1 MADISVTISPR
12 FYETDAQGHIS
23 NVTIA
28 GWFEAA
34 RTTLLTQVLA
44 DDIGSQV
51 QWMLANV
58 SIDYLAE
65 THFGSDVT
73 VILEGLQVGNTSL
86 TMRCLMTQQDRECV
100 RGKAVLVNIDPLTR
114 GKRRI
119 SDELRGRLDALLP
132 SGEQDRP
139 G

>member
-1 MADISVTISPR
+1 MSEISISISPR

-34 RTTLLTQVLA
+34 RTSLLSRVLA
-44 DDIGSQV
+44 DDISSQV

-58 SIDYLAE
+58 NIDYLAE
-65 THFGSDVT
+65 THFGSDVI
-73 VILEGLQVGNTSL
+73 VSLEKLVVGNTSL
-86 TMRCLMTQQDRECV
+86 TMHCLMRQEGRECV
-100 RGKAVLVNIDPLTR
+100 CGKAVLVNIDPQTR

-119 SDELRGRLDALLP
+119 SDELRGRLAEVFP
-132 SGEQDRP
+132 AA
-139 G
+139 

>member
-1 MADISVTISPR
+1 MSEHSLTISPR

-34 RTTLLTQVLA
+34 RTSLLARVLT
-44 DDIGSQV
+44 DDMDAQV

-58 SIDYLAE
+58 NIDYLAE

-73 VILEGLQVGNTSL
+73 VTLERVAVGNTSL
-86 TMRCLMTQQDRECV
+86 KMECLMRQQGRDCV
-100 RGKAVLVNIDPLTR
+100 RGRAVLVNIDPATR
-114 GKRRI
+114 GKRKI
-119 SDELRGRLDALLP
+119 SDAIREQI
-132 SGEQDRP
+132 GEIWP
-139 G
+139 GTD

>member
-1 MADISVTISPR
+1 MSDLSLTITPR

-34 RTTLLTQVLA
+34 RTALLSQVLA
-44 DDIGSQV
+44 DDISSQV

-58 SIDYLAE
+58 NIDYLAE

-73 VILEGLQVGNTSL
+73 VVLEGLQVGNTSL
-86 TMRCLMTQQDRECV
+86 TMRCVMSQEGRECV
-100 RGKAVLVNIDPLTR
+100 RGTAVLVNIDPQTR
-114 GKRRI
+114 GKCRI
-119 SDELRGRLDALLP
+119 SDELRHQLDGLFP
-132 SGEQDRP
+132 SY
-139 G
+139 

>member
-23 NVTIA
+23 KVTIA

-34 RTTLLTQVLA
+34 RSTLLTQVLA
-44 DDIGSQV
+44 DDISSQV

-58 SIDYLAE
+58 NIDYVAE

-73 VILEGLQVGNTSL
+73 ITLDGLSVGNTSL
-86 TMRCLMTQQDRECV
+86 TMSCEMVQEGQTCV
-100 RGKAVLVNIDPLTR
+100 RGKAVLVNIDPETR

-119 SDELRGRLDALLP
+119 SDPLRARLAKVFP
-132 SGEQDRP
+132 VN
-139 G
+139 

>member
-1 MADISVTISPR
+1 MGDVSVVISPR

-34 RTTLLTQVLA
+34 RTSLLTQVLS
-44 DDIGSQV
+44 DDMSSQV

-58 SIDYLAE
+58 NIDYLAE

-73 VILEGLQVGNTSL
+73 VSLEGVSVGNTSL
-86 TMRCLMTQQDRECV
+86 TMSCLMTQEGKDCV
-100 RGKAVLVNIDPLTR
+100 RGRAVLVNIDPQTR

-119 SDELRGRLDALLP
+119 SDELRARLAEVYPDK
-132 SGEQDRP
+132 D
-139 G
+139 

>member
-1 MADISVTISPR
+1 MSEISISISPR

-34 RTTLLTQVLA
+34 RTSLLSRVLA
-44 DDIGSQV
+44 DDISSQV

-58 SIDYLAE
+58 NIDYLAE
-65 THFGSDVT
+65 THFGSDVI
-73 VILEGLQVGNTSL
+73 VSLEKLVVGNTSL
-86 TMRCLMTQQDRECV
+86 TMHCLMRQEGRECV
-100 RGKAVLVNIDPLTR
+100 RGKAVLVNIDPQTR

-119 SDELRGRLDALLP
+119 SDELRGRLAEVFP
-132 SGEQDRP
+132 AA
-139 G
+139 

>member
-1 MADISVTISPR
+1 MAQFSITISPR

-34 RTTLLTQVLA
+34 RTSLLQELLA
-44 DDIGSQV
+44 DDISSQV

-58 SIDYLAE
+58 NIDYLAE

-73 VILEGLQVGNTSL
+73 ITLEGIAVGNSSL
-86 TMRCLMTQQDRECV
+86 TMH
-100 RGKAVLVNIDPLTR
+100 
-114 GKRRI
+114 
-119 SDELRGRLDALLP
+119 
-132 SGEQDRP
+132 
-139 G
+139 